1 MMFLKIWEK
10 INKFSFPKKLQ
21 CCVGGGFSTKA
32 VETVNIKIGARA
44 IFCQVGGGKG
54 RKPDAQKLGASCP
67 NFYETVKK
75 KRGA

>member
-10 INKFSFPKKLQ
+10 INKFGFLKKLQ
-21 CCVGGGFSTKA
+21 CCVGGGFIAKA
-32 VETVNIKIGARA
+32 VETVNKQAHGQFFARWE
-44 IFCQVGGGKG
+44 GGKG
-54 RKPDAQKLGASCP
+54 RKPDAQELGASCP